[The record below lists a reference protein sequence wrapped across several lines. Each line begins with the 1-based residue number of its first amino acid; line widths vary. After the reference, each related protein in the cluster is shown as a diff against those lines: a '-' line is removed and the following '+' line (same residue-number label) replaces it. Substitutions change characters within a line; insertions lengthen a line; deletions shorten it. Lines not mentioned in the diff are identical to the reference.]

1 MELIQSSLPLFIRGL
16 TVTFQLALTTL
27 AIASIISLFFGLMG
41 VSRHRPLRWV
51 SIAYVE
57 FFRDIPLVVNL
68 LFVYFGAPL
77 IGIPLEPFW
86 SAVVSLSTWGGAN
99 GAEIVRGGFSAIP
112 KHQRESAMALG
123 LSPWEI
129 MVYVLLPQIVLPII
143 PPFTGLFSILIQATS
158 LASLVGAMEFFRT
171 AQIIVERTTMMTG
184 FSPAFTIFGFVL
196 CVYFV
201 ICFSLAMLT
210 KRLERYLTERT
221 MRKGLKVA
229 RLRQEAAESI

>member
-1 MELIQSSLPLFIRGL
+1 MELIQAGLPLFLRGL
-16 TVTFQLALTTL
+16 AVTFQLALTTL
-27 AIASIISLFFGLMG
+27 AVATVISVIFGLLA
-41 VSRHRPLRWV
+41 VSRHRPLRWL
-51 SIAYVE
+51 SLAFVE

-77 IGIPLEPFW
+77 IGLPLDPFLA
-86 SAVVSLSTWGGAN
+86 AVVSLSSWGGAN

-123 LSPWEI
+123 LRPWEI
-129 MVYVLLPQIVLPII
+129 LVYVLAPQILLPII
-143 PPFTGLFSILIQATS
+143 PPFTGLFSILVQATS

-184 FSPAFTIFGFVL
+184 FSPAFSIYGFVL

-210 KRLERYLTERT
+210 RRLERHLAERT
-221 MRKGLKVA
+221 TRRGMKVA
-229 RLRQEAAESI
+229 KLRQEAAESI